1 MGSALR
7 AGVFDGGMMSDENAR
22 LGAAYLESTRK
33 MNESGE
39 VETSGVDISAMEI
52 MTGKPISQFEATFFL
67 VAFGFCFP
75 YSIGG
80 PDLKNQARDRPKAS
94 PVVDFETTWSALMSQ
109 RVEGQFQRDSTFI
122 FAMWNL
128 VFRTIVNIGSNF
140 SAIQNFKRDN
150 QDPSSVCEA
159 AVLIMRCL
167 HGKYTSANGNELQV
181 DGDLQKVH
189 PKPIIHLA
197 NNPSTR
203 PL

>member
-1 MGSALR
+1 
-7 AGVFDGGMMSDENAR
+7 
-22 LGAAYLESTRK
+22 

-52 MTGKPISQFEATFFL
+52 MTGNPISQFEATFFS
-67 VAFGFCFP
+67 VAFAFCFP

-109 RVEGQFQRDSTFI
+109 RVEGQFQRDSTFL
-122 FAMWNL
+122 FAVWNL

-167 HGKYTSANGNELQV
+167 HGKYTSANGNELKV
-181 DGDLQKVH
+181 DGDLQKVQY
-189 PKPIIHLA
+189 PLVYSSPQSTIHL
-197 NNPSTR
+197 
-203 PL
+203 